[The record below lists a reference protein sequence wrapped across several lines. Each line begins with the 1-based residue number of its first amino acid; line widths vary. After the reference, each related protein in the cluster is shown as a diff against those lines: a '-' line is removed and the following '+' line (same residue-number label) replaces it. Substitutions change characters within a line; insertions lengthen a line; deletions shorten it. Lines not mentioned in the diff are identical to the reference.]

1 MLLQEGAHQPLKGTG
16 REPLKGGNRPA
27 KGTGHERIKEGDRPL
42 KGSGREPLKNG
53 TNHPIKG
60 GPGYWAKGNSVA
72 LARETCNERI
82 GTGREPIK
90 GGNRPLK
97 GSGRQPLKNGTDR
110 PIKGGTGNPRKGDSA
125 ALARETC
132 NERIGELEADFKAL
146 TEFTKTNWNRFIT
159 RGWSVILAK
168 ELPQELGVRYSA
180 KQCALNLLALH
191 EETSTT

>member
-1 MLLQEGAHQPLKGTG
+1 MLLQEGAHQSLKGTG
-16 REPLKGGNRPA
+16 RQPLKGG
-27 KGTGHERIKEGDRPL
+27 IRPL
-42 KGSGREPLKNG
+42 KGGPG
-53 TNHPIKG
+53 DPHKG
-60 GPGYWAKGNSVA
+60 GPSNMAKG
-72 LARETCNERI
+72 
-82 GTGREPIK
+82 
-90 GGNRPLK
+90 GGDN
-97 GSGRQPLKNGTDR
+97 T
-110 PIKGGTGNPRKGDSA
+110 RKGDSA
-125 ALARETC
+125 AFARETC

>member
-1 MLLQEGAHQPLKGTG
+1 MLLQEGVPLALKGSGRQPLKGTG
-16 REPLKGGNRPA
+16 REPLKGGNRPLKGGVRPA
-27 KGTGHERIKEGDRPL
+27 KGGGGNTA
-42 KGSGREPLKNG
+42 
-53 TNHPIKG
+53 KG
-60 GPGYWAKGNSVA
+60 GGHDTAKGNSV
-72 LARETCNERI
+72 
-82 GTGREPIK
+82 
-90 GGNRPLK
+90 
-97 GSGRQPLKNGTDR
+97 
-110 PIKGGTGNPRKGDSA
+110 

-146 TEFTKTNWNRFIT
+146 TEFTKTNWNKFIT